1 MKVKFTNS
9 NTYSYVGKGIL
20 IAWTLNCRKWKTKS
34 FSGLDKNEVDVA
46 DGENESVL
54 SQPVRTRLC
63 ARSRACVH
71 ACVRVRAR
79 SRASGC
85 ALSCECVRAL
95 VRVRVRSRA
104 CKPAPY
110 PSDGKAEENTQNFSI
125 RMKRIR
131 VYDTGG
137 NRSSEFLATTV
148 YEGVSVHSSVH
159 GSMDV
164 HPWFSITLLLFGL
177 LRATNAVYTALF
189 LVATKRLCMSVCPSG
204 RSVG

>member
-79 SRASGC
+79 SRACVHACVRVRARSRASGC
-85 ALSCECVRAL
+85 ALSCECVRA
-95 VRVRVRSRA
+95 RVRVSLRHTPVTE
-104 CKPAPY
+104 KP
-110 PSDGKAEENTQNFSI
+110 KKT
-125 RMKRIR
+125 RRI
-131 VYDTGG
+131 
-137 NRSSEFLATTV
+137 S
-148 YEGVSVHSSVH
+148 
-159 GSMDV
+159 
-164 HPWFSITLLLFGL
+164 
-177 LRATNAVYTALF
+177 
-189 LVATKRLCMSVCPSG
+189 
-204 RSVG
+204 RSV